1 MSRNKSKI
9 GIFEFSEK
17 FYPVSSNSVQPAFK
31 KQLVDFTVSFGLPT
45 VCYRKH
51 NGCLNCVV
59 SEDHVNV
66 HTHTHRCAFTNSK
79 CFSLTATVL
88 ARHQTSTTELQPANY
103 GATGEFCVLNL
114 PKPIHIAVILNWHF
128 HGKEPNHFVVNK
140 RLS

>member
-1 MSRNKSKI
+1 MYTHTHTHTHI
-9 GIFEFSEK
+9 HTYTHTYTHTHIHT
-17 FYPVSSNSVQPAFK
+17 Y
-31 KQLVDFTVSFGLPT
+31 THT
-45 VCYRKH
+45 HIHKH
-51 NGCLNCVV
+51 T
-59 SEDHVNV
+59 HTHIHTHTHT

-103 GATGEFCVLNL
+103 GATGEFCVLNM